1 MIKNFK
7 KLALSSFIA
16 ISLLNLNTLQA
27 GEGRYQA
34 HWNGKSYLI
43 LDTDKGHMW
52 AFHGDSLLYNG
63 RIDGDE
69 FDPPKEPVIWQQ
81 KRGNWTRQK

>member
-1 MIKNFK
+1 MTISKVLSNTMVILTLVMSST
-7 KLALSSFIA
+7 LA
-16 ISLLNLNTLQA
+16 TA

-43 LDTDKGHMW
+43 VDTDNGHMW
-52 AFHGDSLLYNG
+52 TYHGDSLLYNG

-69 FDPPKEPVIWQQ
+69 FEPPEKAQIWQQ
-81 KRGNWTRQK
+81 QQGKWKKRN

>member
-1 MIKNFK
+1 MTNFK
-7 KLALSSFIA
+7 RIA
-16 ISLLNLNTLQA
+16 VCTVISILMFSANTLQA
-27 GEGRYQA
+27 SEGRYQA

-43 LDTDKGHMW
+43 LDTDNGHMW

-69 FDPPKEPVIWQQ
+69 FEPPKQSNIWQQ
-81 KRGNWTRQK
+81 KHGKWLRQ